1 MIEAKVADGVS
12 FRYKNRSVLGRLL
25 ALLFHVLFFGAI
37 LQYELHSNYRNVSFD
52 KLCEIGI
59 FFGICVIG
67 FIYLLILYIKND
79 EFKLCEECF
88 YYCGRKYDGKLYSY
102 TLKDDKVIFSSGEGR
117 KIKIA
122 IPEDKRK
129 VILDILE
136 SHYYQKS

>member
-12 FRYKNRSVLGRLL
+12 FRCKNRSILGRLL
-25 ALLFHVLFFGAI
+25 ASLFYVLFFGAI
-37 LQYELHSNYRNVSFD
+37 LSNYRNFSFD

-59 FFGICVIG
+59 YFGICVIG
-67 FIYLLILYIKND
+67 SIYLLILYIKND

-102 TLKDDKVIFSSGEGR
+102 TLKDDKVIFSSGEGQ

-129 VILDILE
+129 MVLDILE
-136 SHYYQKS
+136 SHYYQK